1 MYISR
6 PLLNCMVDDN
16 VMMIGTYGVTQ
27 SLSNSFGGD
36 VVLDSFIKVYQD
48 SILDQ
53 TCSDFYFDDF

>member
-1 MYISR
+1 M
-6 PLLNCMVDDN
+6 NCMVDDN
-16 VMMIGTYGVTQ
+16 VMMIGTYSVTQ